1 MKNYPFKL
9 NRPLE
14 YLTLAIVVLCILA
27 GFVFYQ
33 YLPLLV
39 VSHWNIQGQPDGY
52 SSREFGVFGL
62 PIIMLIAYF
71 LFLFLPII
79 DPHRNRYAE
88 FGKAYHLIK
97 LAIIALLGFLYFVM
111 SFANLGYPIAVEK
124 IVPIALGILYIV
136 IGISLSGLKKNF
148 FFGIRTPWTLSSEN
162 VWNKTHKLGG
172 TLFTVAGILII
183 LSCLLTPFISFVVLI
198 GATILAAIISVLYSY
213 ALYRKEHN

>member
-14 YLTLAIVVLCILA
+14 YLTLAIVVVCLLA
-27 GFVFYQ
+27 GIVFYQ
-33 YLPLLV
+33 HLPLLV
-39 VSHWNIQGQPDGY
+39 ISHWNIQGQPNGY
-52 SSREFGVFGL
+52 SSREFGAFGL
-62 PIIMLIAYF
+62 PAIMLIAYF

-97 LAIIALLGFLYFVM
+97 FAIIALLGFLYFVM
-111 SFANLGYPIAVEK
+111 SFANLGYPVAVEK

-136 IGISLSGLKKNF
+136 IGISLSGIKKNF

-183 LSCLLTPFISFVVLI
+183 LSCLLTPLISFIVLI